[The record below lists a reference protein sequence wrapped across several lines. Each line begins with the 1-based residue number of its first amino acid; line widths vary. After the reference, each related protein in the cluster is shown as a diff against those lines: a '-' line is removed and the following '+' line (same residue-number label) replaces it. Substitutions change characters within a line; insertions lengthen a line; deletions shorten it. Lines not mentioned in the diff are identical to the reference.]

1 MYERSI
7 VDREME
13 IQRAKSRTNYIYKR
27 EKIESVEKEDCTG
40 SFVTSLGKN
49 LVDSGE
55 KQGAM

>member
-1 MYERSI
+1 MERWSI
-7 VDREME
+7 ESERQFSVPEV
-13 IQRAKSRTNYIYKR
+13 RTYYIYKR
-27 EKIESVEKEDCTG
+27 EKIEQREEENTG